1 MPEFDSIL
9 FDFDGVLADTEPV
22 HFACW
27 AEALAPRGVTLDWDY
42 FRGHCVGIDDRAMVH
57 LLAARS
63 DPPRDWESLWARH
76 PEKGD
81 LFRSRTLAAPPL
93 APDLAGF
100 LNRLRAGYKL
110 AVVTASARAE
120 IEPLLAAG
128 SLDKYFDALVCG
140 REAGLH
146 KPAPD
151 PYLLAASLLDAKKP
165 LVVEDSEAGIA
176 SGRAAGFEVLA
187 VESAAE
193 MPDLVRRRLGWTGAN
208 PP

>member
-27 AEALAPRGVTLDWDY
+27 AEALAPLGVTLDWDY

-76 PEKGD
+76 PEKSA
-81 LFRSRTLAAPPL
+81 LFRSRALAAPPF

-100 LNRLRAGYKL
+100 LNRLRGEYKL

-151 PYLLAASLLDAKKP
+151 PYLRAASLLDANKP

-176 SGRAAGFEVLA
+176 SGCAAGFEVLA

-193 MPDLVRRRLGWTGAN
+193 MPELLWRRLEWAGAN